1 MDKCQR
7 QRITLLSLRSL
18 LSAGVGVVAGFA
30 AFLAANHFGIDLPAG
45 SEALFGCAAGAVTW
59 FASRSKFQ
67 FTEECMHMAR
77 GADLRQVAPV
87 KLGKERP
94 VRSAAPSAGKK
105 PETRTPAVLN
115 AGQFFKRGR
124 IEVTVQVGENDSKN
138 IEVTTRGLSGSEF
151 KGNNGLRPR
160 LEAVAGV
167 KWENPKNEQN
177 GNRTMTGKLVKGAN
191 ESEIAAKIVSICERF
206 V

>member
-1 MDKCQR
+1 MMDKCQR

-45 SEALFGCAAGAVTW
+45 SEALFGCAAGAIAW

-160 LEAVAGV
+160 LESVSGV
-167 KWENPKNEQN
+167 SWENPRNDQN
-177 GNRTMTGKLVKGAN
+177 GTRTMIGKVTGRN
-191 ESEIAAKIVSICERF
+191 ESEIAEKLTAICERF
-206 V
+206 A